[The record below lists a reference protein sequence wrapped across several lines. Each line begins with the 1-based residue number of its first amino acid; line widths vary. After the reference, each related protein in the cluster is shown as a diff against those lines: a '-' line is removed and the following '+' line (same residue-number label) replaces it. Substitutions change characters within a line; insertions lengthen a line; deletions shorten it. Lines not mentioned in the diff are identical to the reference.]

1 MQATLGLAARLA
13 AERTPFVL
21 ASVVWRRGPSSGR
34 EGAKAVITADGHMS
48 GWLGGACAEP
58 TVIKQA
64 LQALVDGKPRILQL
78 GPPEDFGTRDGD
90 LVVAVPMACESE
102 GAMEVYLEP
111 VVPAPQLIVIGGSP
125 GAETLVRMGE
135 ILGWHSVLVDDGGRP
150 GSHVDVSNVATTLD
164 LEQLDIG
171 QRDFVVVAT
180 QGHYDEKALQAALAT
195 AAGYVGLVASR
206 KRAASIV
213 EFLRDAG
220 VGDENL
226 ARVHAPAGLD
236 LGSLPNQEIAVAVLA
251 EMVALQAG
259 GGLTTGVSVARP
271 AEAIDPV
278 CEMIVNVEKARWTTE
293 HEGTT
298 YYFCAPGC
306 RKAFEKNPASFVG

>member
-21 ASVVWRRGPSSGR
+21 ATVVWRRGPSSGR
-34 EGAKAVITADGHMS
+34 EGAKAVISADGQMG

-125 GAETLVRMGE
+125 GAEALVRMGE
-135 ILGWHSVLVDDGGRP
+135 ILGWHCVLVDDGGTQGKHP
-150 GSHVDVSNVATTLD
+150 DVPNVATTLD
-164 LEQLDIG
+164 LEQLNIG
-171 QRDFVVVAT
+171 ERDFIVVAT

-195 AAGYVGLVASR
+195 SPGYVGLVASR
-206 KRAASIV
+206 KRAASIL

-220 VGDENL
+220 VGDEGL
-226 ARVHAPAGLD
+226 TRVHAPAGLD

-259 GGLTTGVSVARP
+259 GGLRTGVTVAQP
-271 AEAIDPV
+271 EEAIDPV
-278 CEMIVNVEKARWTTE
+278 CEMIVNVEQARWTTE

-298 YYFCAPGC
+298 HYFCAPGC
-306 RKAFEKNPASFVG
+306 RKAFENNPASFVG